1 MSIHVVGPNDG
12 EQSGGGPIRVRII
25 EDGSHTGHRL
35 GLIEASV
42 PAGPAMPPQHVHRDH
57 DEIFIVTQGKLRF
70 TSGED
75 SVDVEAGSCVTVPAG
90 TAHTFS
96 NPFDAPAMFLCTV
109 TPTSTSST
117 SVTWAASPSMSR
129 ECSAPPMSAARWR
142 TTPPTS
148 SADRFGR
155 SVPGVAQ

>member
-42 PAGPAMPPQHVHRDH
+42 PPGPAMPPQHIHRDH
-57 DEIFIVTQGKLRF
+57 DEVFIVTQGMLRF
-70 TSGED
+70 TSATEN
-75 SVDVEAGSCVTVPAG
+75 VDVEAGACVTVPAG

-96 NPFDAPAMFLCTV
+96 NPFDAPATFICTM
-109 TPTSTSST
+109 TPDLYIEYFRDLGRLP
-117 SVTWAASPSMSR
+117 VNQQGMLDPADIG
-129 ECSAPPMSAARWR
+129 R
-142 TTPPTS
+142 TMAKYAT
-148 SADRFGR
+148 DVVR
-155 SVPGVAQ
+155 